1 MTGSPIPPPKKK
13 IKVIKKEDWHL
24 KDDCLALSYQ
34 GHSLR
39 QLNPNPTFTFQCSA
53 VPSRQEV
60 KLY

>member
-1 MTGSPIPPPKKK
+1 MTSSPIPPQKKK
-13 IKVIKKEDWHL
+13 IKVLKKEDWHL